1 MPSSR
6 PQGRPGPKS
15 RPVPTFQHPSN
26 QPLHSFVRQ
35 AEVCREE
42 CPLFGM
48 SAFPACSGA
57 AIIFWGAALSPVSRV
72 GGPYTGG
79 FAGCSGG
86 SGYGAGRGGRRSYGR
101 GSRVCPDSRRRARC
115 RSRGGHQIVV
125 APRVRC
131 ALAGLVLTVAV
142 AADSVS
148 AALWSLTRAGWLPVL
163 GVAQPGPQGARR
175 TTGSKPRACW
185 QGGERPGRSRTV
197 PHGRHPA
204 RSPSRLCPWWRLP
217 S

>member
-1 MPSSR
+1 MPRISVNAFNLGIPGGVLFIQFYEHRRPVTRSQSSASIAKMASGTSTTPPR
-6 PQGRPGPKS
+6 QRESGRTALPGRP
-15 RPVPTFQHPSN
+15 RPA
-26 QPLHSFVRQ
+26 R
-35 AEVCREE
+35 
-42 CPLFGM
+42 GW
-48 SAFPACSGA
+48 PA
-57 AIIFWGAALSPVSRV
+57 LP
-72 GGPYTGG
+72 
-79 FAGCSGG
+79 
-86 SGYGAGRGGRRSYGR
+86 YGAGRGGRRSYGR

-148 AALWSLTRAGWLPVL
+148 AALWSLTCAGWLPVP

-175 TTGSKPRACW
+175 TTGSKPHACW

-197 PHGRHPA
+197 PMAATRQDPRQGCA
-204 RSPSRLCPWWRLP
+204 RRGACRPDLG
-217 S
+217 